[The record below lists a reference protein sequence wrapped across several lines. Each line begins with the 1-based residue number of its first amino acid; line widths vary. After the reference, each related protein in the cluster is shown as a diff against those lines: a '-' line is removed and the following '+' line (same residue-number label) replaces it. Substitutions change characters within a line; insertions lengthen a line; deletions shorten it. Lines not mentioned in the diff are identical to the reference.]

1 MLTNHFPES
10 GQSAHH
16 HANSLHAA
24 SLQRSRFEERSR
36 ARISPSHL
44 VHHLHWE
51 LFLASLHG
59 GCPPVLFLPFFFFFL
74 IPPPLPGPQMLP
86 CRQRVSKTI
95 GRLENCT
102 SKICLFRAYFP
113 APRFAHSSESLQEH
127 LPPFSSRTKGGFPN
141 ARARGEET
149 PRCRDPAAA
158 SSRRGAPAR
167 PGAHAQPPGPHSR
180 ASFKSYRCPK
190 RFPLRPEL
198 PPALHSSPASLPPR
212 PPQPVP
218 TPWSLS
224 LAGRSPCLA
233 RRERG
238 RTSEPLTLSSHTD
251 PPSHPGALLANLGQV
266 EGKFREHG
274 GGRVGLGFSPP
285 ARPPQRPPPP
295 HAAGP
300 EENTA
305 PGRPRERAG
314 AGLASDEV

>member
-1 MLTNHFPES
+1 MLQFY
-10 GQSAHH
+10 
-16 HANSLHAA
+16 
-24 SLQRSRFEERSR
+24 
-36 ARISPSHL
+36 
-44 VHHLHWE
+44 
-51 LFLASLHG
+51 FLL
-59 GCPPVLFLPFFFFFL
+59 FFFL
-74 IPPPLPGPQMLP
+74 FLSPPTLPGPQMLP

-102 SKICLFRAYFP
+102 SKICLFRAYFL

-238 RTSEPLTLSSHTD
+238 RTSEPLTLSSHT
-251 PPSHPGALLANLGQV
+251 PPLPPRSSPRKLGP
-266 EGKFREHG
+266 
-274 GGRVGLGFSPP
+274 S
-285 ARPPQRPPPP
+285 
-295 HAAGP
+295 
-300 EENTA
+300 
-305 PGRPRERAG
+305 
-314 AGLASDEV
+314 